1 MNKKYVLLYKKIM
14 RLYMTIII
22 KKHICQLQLMRQIES
37 DKKIIKT
44 QIKMNYK

>member
-1 MNKKYVLLYKKIM
+1 MCLYVYDNNN
-14 RLYMTIII
+14 